1 MISKHAQK
9 VDSSLNATYNVQ
21 KADWENFK
29 KNLQSNYAS
38 TKFEMQILMMTSNIE
53 NMKKMTIL
61 LRSTIEKAI
70 NENISKRRSC
80 NQSKVWWSKNL
91 TNKRKIMIYEK
102 RQWKSSRV
110 QSNWNLFKR
119 ERNDYFYAIRK
130 AKNKS
135 WTEFLNNAKGRKVFQ
150 AYKYTK
156 PRSVEKWSSIL
167 HNDEIKIHF
176 EEKCNALIEAIVSL
190 SFEDAQNS
198 LNSLNYLLDANILQN
213 SQNSQNRQHR
223 RRWKKVIHREIKN
236 AIFSSS
242 LKKASGPDEI
252 SFLILQK
259 SYQIISELFHM
270 IFSELIKN
278 EYHSQ
283 CWKESI
289 ETILKKSNKNDY
301 SQSKFYRIIMLL
313 NCLRKISEKIIATKL
328 SHFVEH
334 SNLLH
339 NEKMRDRKNRFA
351 IDASLCLLHDMA
363 GKHDPPVRGADYEPV
378 LSRRSI

>member
-1 MISKHAQK
+1 MTDSDHEVIAFTIISKHAQK

-91 TNKRKIMIYEK
+91 TNKRKIMTYEK

-135 WTEFLNNAKGRKVFQ
+135 WTEFLNNAKGREVFQ

-156 PRSVEKWSSIL
+156 PRSVEKLLFIS
-167 HNDEIKIHF
+167 HNDEIRIHF
-176 EEKCNALIEAIVSL
+176 EEKCNALIEAIFSPSVAVNIYVVSIGCFYW
-190 SFEDAQNS
+190 SIYAM
-198 LNSLNYLLDANILQN
+198 I
-213 SQNSQNRQHR
+213 
-223 RRWKKVIHREIKN
+223 
-236 AIFSSS
+236 
-242 LKKASGPDEI
+242 
-252 SFLILQK
+252 LIL
-259 SYQIISELFHM
+259 
-270 IFSELIKN
+270 
-278 EYHSQ
+278 
-283 CWKESI
+283 
-289 ETILKKSNKNDY
+289 
-301 SQSKFYRIIMLL
+301 
-313 NCLRKISEKIIATKL
+313 
-328 SHFVEH
+328 
-334 SNLLH
+334 SNLVKPSSYWQVL
-339 NEKMRDRKNRFA
+339 EKHRQTGR
-351 IDASLCLLHDMA
+351 CQA
-363 GKHDPPVRGADYEPV
+363 GAKQV
-378 LSRRSI
+378 LEKAFSRCILVWWKAY